1 MGVDHD
7 HNHVSSVHMVT
18 IWSTYAAEY
27 KIHAGIHGGYFINTF
42 TTNVAL
48 KKKTVFLLSTD
59 VRNLFNLPP
68 SFCPS
73 KWSKWMGNRPIHLT
87 ISFTLPEHYENRGI
101 TQSNEM

>member
-7 HNHVSSVHMVT
+7 HNHVSSVHMVR

-42 TTNVAL
+42 TTNVTL
-48 KKKTVFLLSTD
+48 KKTVFLLSTD
-59 VRNLFNLPP
+59 VRNSFNLPP

-73 KWSKWMGNRPIHLT
+73 KWSKSDGEST
-87 ISFTLPEHYENRGI
+87 DSFHYFVHTAETL
-101 TQSNEM
+101 